1 MDFNQYAPTSF
12 YDELFQAN
20 GSPRA
25 FAKPLVEQV
34 NTLSAGELH
43 RRQKAAENA
52 FLNMGVTFNT
62 GGAEGS
68 ERIFPFDII
77 PRLVASSEWDRLER
91 GLKQRIRALNAFLQ
105 DIYNEQHVLTDGVI
119 PRHVVDSSQG
129 FLPACRGFTPPG
141 KIWIHVTGT
150 DLIRDR
156 EGTFHVLE
164 DNLRC
169 PSGVSYV
176 LGNRS
181 VMKQIFPELFENN
194 RVRPVDDY
202 PQRLLD
208 VLRGL
213 SAEPSPVVVLLT
225 PGVHN
230 SAYFEHSFLAQQM
243 GVDLVEGGDLFVKD
257 GWVQM
262 RTTQGLQR
270 VNVIYRRIDDV
281 FLDPVAFKSGS
292 LLGVPGLMDV
302 YRSGRVALANAPG
315 TGIADD
321 KVVYAYV
328 PEMIRYYLAEEPLI
342 PNIPTHLCWD
352 DAAREMVLKNLETL
366 VVKAANESGGYGML
380 IGPASSASERASF
393 AKKIQAS
400 PRNYIAQPTVGLSQ
414 APTLINSCFEGRHV
428 DLRPYILYGR
438 DIHILPGGLTRV
450 ALRKGSLVVNS
461 SQGGGSKDTWVIEP
475 PSHRAC

>member
-1 MDFNQYAPTSF
+1 VDFNQYAPASF

-77 PRLVASSEWDRLER
+77 PRLVESSEWDRLER

-342 PNIPTHLCWD
+342 PNVPTHLCWD

-428 DLRPYILYGR
+428 DLRPYVLYGR

-475 PSHRAC
+475 PSPRAC